1 MNKNPI
7 GRILASVVVALF
19 VVYGLIWLVGSENP
33 STPAGYVGYLTQG
46 SVFGKAKFYGLQ
58 VGPTSSGRTWLLE
71 VTNVSVTPY
80 TYTEPFTGE
89 AAVLAQDNLKLEFQ
103 AHSVFRVKPDGI
115 KDFMERF
122 SVLISGE
129 QVDKDP
135 DLIVK
140 NAYGNFI
147 REPFRTFVR
156 DEVQKRKGL
165 EVKDQLIP
173 IGEAVQTRIREYAKN
188 SPFDIQTA
196 VVGNIQY
203 PSQVA
208 DAVANKMAATQELQQ
223 RDTMIEIAKKDNLK
237 RTIEADGIAK
247 AMDTIQTKLTP
258 MYLQHEAIEA
268 QKMMVGSPNHT
279 TIYIPVGNN
288 GVPLVGT
295 LDVST
300 RPVEKK

>member
-1 MNKNPI
+1 MKHTRVFV
-7 GRILASVVVALF
+7 GLGVV
-19 VVYGLIWLVGSENP
+19 GLLLLSGMVWLVGSRNP

-58 VGPTSSGRTWLLE
+58 VGPTSSGRTWLLS
-71 VTNVSVTPY
+71 VTNVSITPY
-80 TYTEPFTGE
+80 TYTEPFMDSS
-89 AAVLAQDNLKLEFQ
+89 AVLAKDNLKLEFQ

-115 KDFMERF
+115 KDFMEHF
-122 SVLISGE
+122 SVLIN
-129 QVDKDP
+129 QDKVDTDP

-156 DEVQKRKGL
+156 DEVQKRDGL
-165 EVKDQLIP
+165 QVKDQLIP
-173 IGEAVQTRIREYAKN
+173 IGNAVLARIREYAKS

-196 VVGNIQY
+196 VMGNIQY
-203 PSQVA
+203 PEPVSK
-208 DAVANKMAATQELQQ
+208 AVSNKMAATQELEQ
-223 RDTMIEIAKKDNLK
+223 RDTMIEIARKDNLK

-247 AMDTIQTKLTP
+247 AMDTIQSKLTP

-268 QKMMVGSPNHT
+268 QKAMVGSPNHT

-295 LDVST
+295 LDVTKS
-300 RPVEKK
+300 VENK